1 MKDYKRFNHALQIS
15 QWMTDCRYFKL
26 SPRDVAFRLELIHR
40 VHGLEYAENYFNNIS
55 NNLKTFNA
63 YGALLSGYVREK
75 SVEKAEAIMQKMKE
89 MDMAASSFPYNKM
102 INLYSQTGEHDKID
116 MLMQEMERK
125 GITQDE
131 YTMLNR
137 MAAYIA
143 ASDISGME
151 RILNRIEEDRHFFVN
166 WNVYSMVA
174 SGYLKVGMIEKA
186 LAMLKK
192 MEGKMPLQGSKLAFE
207 FLLTHYANTGHKE
220 ELYRVWNTY
229 KPSRKQIDVSYAC
242 MISSLAKL
250 DDVEGAER
258 IFEEWEAQCT
268 VYDFRV
274 LNSLLVAYCRKG
286 LFNKAE
292 SVVKKTVE
300 GRTPYAST
308 WSVLALG
315 YMEHK
320 NMPKAVEMLKKAL
333 MVGRQD
339 WKPNPIILSA
349 CLDYLEGQG
358 DVEGMEEFLRILK
371 NLVPLSRDMYDR
383 LLRTCVGSGKSVS
396 EVLSQMKLDGF
407 TADQGRP

>member
-1 MKDYKRFNHALQIS
+1 
-15 QWMTDCRYFKL
+15 MTDRRYFTL
-26 SPRDVAFRLELIHR
+26 SPIDVALRLELIHR
-40 VHGLEYAENYFNNIS
+40 VRGLEHAENYFNNIS
-55 NNLKTFNA
+55 SNLKLVNA

-75 SVEKAEAIMQKMKE
+75 SVEKAESIMQKMKE
-89 MDMAASSFPYNKM
+89 MEMAVSSFPYNMM
-102 INLYSQTGEHDKID
+102 INLYTQTGEYDKID

-125 GITQDE
+125 GIPQDK

-151 RILNRIEEDRHFFVN
+151 RILKRIEEDRHFSVN
-166 WNVYSMVA
+166 WKVCSMAA

-192 MEGKMPLQGSKLAFE
+192 MEGNIPLQGRKSAFD
-207 FLLTHYANTGHKE
+207 FLLTLYTNTGHKE

-229 KPSRKQIDVSYAC
+229 KPSTKQIDGSYAC

-250 DDVEGAER
+250 NDLEGAER
-258 IFEEWEAQCT
+258 IFEDWEAQCT

-274 LNSLLVAYCRKG
+274 LNSLLSAYCRKG

-292 SVVKKTVE
+292 SVLKKNME
-300 GRTPYAST
+300 ARTPYAST
-308 WSVLALG
+308 WNVLALG
-315 YMEHK
+315 YMEHE
-320 NMPKAVEMLKKAL
+320 NMPKAIEMLKKAL
-333 MVGRQD
+333 LVGRQG
-339 WKPNPIILSA
+339 WRPNPIILSA
-349 CLDYLEGQG
+349 CLNYLEEQG
-358 DVEGMEEFLRILK
+358 DVEGMEEFLRLLK
-371 NLVPLSRDMYDR
+371 NLVPLSREMNHR

-407 TADQGRP
+407 TTDDEIQKILEIKPSL